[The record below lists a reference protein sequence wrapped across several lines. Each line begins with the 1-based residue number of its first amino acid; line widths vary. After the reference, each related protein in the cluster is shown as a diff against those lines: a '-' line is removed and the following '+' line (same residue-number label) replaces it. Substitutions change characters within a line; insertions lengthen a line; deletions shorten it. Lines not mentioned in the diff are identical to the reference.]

1 MKVKTMLNVL
11 LLTTAVTACK
21 GDDTPPNVDDAR
33 AATEDI
39 GDFLCGCLVDSVYST
54 AEECRES
61 LGLYLPDAYWDCIG
75 STAANSSTAEDA
87 LACEIPAVEA
97 YRDCIVS
104 QTCTEAVDG
113 MNATF
118 TCGDGDVI
126 PGTWKCDGEADCEDG
141 SDEQNCDS
149 LPATCDSTFNEALL
163 ECPSQSI
170 EDQVYFTTCLENAG
184 LY

>member
-1 MKVKTMLNVL
+1 MFRKYVLPTL
-11 LLTTAVTACK
+11 LLATGLSGCK
-21 GDDTPPNVDDAR
+21 DDDNPPNVDDAR
-33 AATEDI
+33 AATEEL

-61 LGLYLPDAYWDCIG
+61 LGFYLPDAYWDCVD
-75 STAANSSTAEDA
+75 STAANSSTATSA
-87 LACEIPAVEA
+87 LTCEITAVEA

-104 QTCTEAVDG
+104 QTCTEAIDAI
-113 MNATF
+113 NATF

-126 PGTWKCDGEADCEDG
+126 PGTWQCDGEADCADA

-149 LPATCDSTFNEALL
+149 LPPTCDGTFNTDLL
-163 ECPSQSI
+163 ACPSQSI